1 MTTTQKLSEISRIMA
16 DGFHFIIMR
25 QVLEGM
31 KTDSNQDAAV
41 QVLEV
46 VDRFYKLCKYVERQ
60 GE

>member
-16 DGFHFIIMR
+16 DGFHFVMLR
-25 QVLEGM
+25 EVLEGM
-31 KTDSNQDAAV
+31 KTDSDQDAAV

-46 VDRFYKLCKYVERQ
+46 VDRFYNLCKYVERQ

>member
-1 MTTTQKLSEISRIMA
+1 MTTTEKLAEISRIMA
-16 DGFHFIIMR
+16 DGFHFMILR
-25 QVLEGM
+25 EVLEGM

-46 VDRFYKLCKYVERQ
+46 VDRFYNLCKYVERQ